1 LRVKTGIVRRRRH
14 KKILKLAKGF
24 YQRRHSTFKNAEESV
39 RRALANAY
47 VGRKERKRQFRRLWI
62 ARINAAVRENGLT
75 YSQFINLLKQ
85 KNILLNRKMLSELAI
100 NNPENFKALLDKVRT

>member
-24 YQRRHSTFKNAEESV
+24 YQRRHSTFKNAQESV
-39 RRALANAY
+39 KRALANAY

-85 KNILLNRKMLSELAI
+85 KKYIIK
-100 NNPENFKALLDKVRT
+100 

>member
-24 YQRRHSTFKNAEESV
+24 YQRRHSTFKNAQESV
-39 RRALANAY
+39 KRALANAY

-85 KNILLNRKMLSELAI
+85 KNISLNRKMLSELAI
-100 NNPENFKALLDKVRT
+100 NNPESFKVLLDKVRA

>member
-100 NNPENFKALLDKVRT
+100 NSPENFRALLDKVRT

>member
-1 LRVKTGIVRRRRH
+1 MRVKTGIVRRRRH

>member
-1 LRVKTGIVRRRRH
+1 MRVKTGIVRRRRH

-39 RRALANAY
+39 RRSLANAY

-75 YSQFINLLKQ
+75 YSQFMNLLKQ
-85 KNILLNRKMLSELAI
+85 NNILLNRKMLSELAI
-100 NNPENFKALLDKVRT
+100 NSPENLKILIDKVRA

>member
-24 YQRRHSTFKNAEESV
+24 YQRRHSTFKNAQESV
-39 RRALANAY
+39 KRALANAY

-85 KNILLNRKMLSELAI
+85 KNISLNRKMLSELAI
-100 NNPENFKALLDKVRT
+100 NNPESFKILLDKVRA